1 MILVRVFSFL
11 AFLILSVQTYAAVT
25 SQVDRKNL
33 QQGETFLLVLNI
45 TGSDASSIDLS
56 PLEKDFEVLGRNHRS
71 NTSIINGDL
80 KRSTKL
86 LITLA
91 PKASGTLEVPVLT
104 VAGEQSQP
112 ITINVAPVQLASAVD
127 GGVELLSSLSDKAP
141 LVQQPLIYQ
150 VNIVLGQR
158 IFNAEFV
165 EPKVKQG
172 KALIQPLGEQR
183 QYRQQLQGRDIL
195 VVEQSWVVTPQQSGV
210 LEIESAKLSTSI
222 QKQQTRFPGSSN
234 PRSMQRIF
242 LSADNYL
249 LDVEPIPATFSGASW
264 ITASELTLKT
274 ELSSDEWKVGEPVTQ
289 TLTLNAIGTT
299 QEQITELELPEV
311 QGIKQYPTKPVYE
324 QDFQDGAVR
333 LQMTLEVTLIPNL
346 AGEVTLPEIRLPW
359 WNTET
364 NQEEVAVL
372 PEQSFNVAQGDAPV
386 IQQNA
391 QAATNNP
398 TAIPSPVA
406 NQPMDA
412 KSTSPLMDNGVD
424 QAETE
429 PGVWD
434 KAAWLIVGLA
444 LLMGAL
450 LGGVVTFYLSRKNPT
465 SKTEPEI
472 VPVTQ
477 SFSMSDLKA
486 ACQKNDAVAAREA
499 LAAWAQHSF
508 PESRQLNAVL
518 GKVSPELREAIT
530 ELNRCCYSAEPGKW
544 NGKELVRLVEGF
556 QPEVRAGKES
566 RLVELVPG

>member
-406 NQPMDA
+406 NQPMDT

-508 PESRQLNAVL
+508 PESKQLNAVL

>member
-11 AFLILSVQTYAAVT
+11 AFLILSVQAYAAVT

-372 PEQSFNVAQGDAPV
+372 PEQSFNVAQGDAPL

-472 VPVTQ
+472 APVTQ

-530 ELNRCCYSAEPGKW
+530 ELNRCCFSAEPGKW
-544 NGKELVRLVEGF
+544 NGKELVLLVEGF

>member
-391 QAATNNP
+391 PAATNNP
-398 TAIPSPVA
+398 AAIPSPVA

-412 KSTSPLMDNGVD
+412 KSTSPQMDNGVD

-429 PGVWD
+429 PSVWD

-486 ACQKNDAVAAREA
+486 ACQKHDAVAAREA
-499 LAAWAQHSF
+499 LTAWAQHSF

-530 ELNRCCYSAEPGKW
+530 ELNRCCFAERSKKWDGSVLYRFVSGYKPEGKTEKG
-544 NGKELVRLVEGF
+544 NRLLG
-556 QPEVRAGKES
+556 
-566 RLVELVPG
+566 LVPE

>member
-11 AFLILSVQTYAAVT
+11 AFLILSVQAYAAVT

-398 TAIPSPVA
+398 AAIPSPVA

-412 KSTSPLMDNGVD
+412 KSASPQMDNGVD

-450 LGGVVTFYLSRKNPT
+450 LGGVAAFYLSRKNPI
-465 SKTEPEI
+465 SKTESEI
-472 VPVTQ
+472 APVTQ

-518 GKVSPELREAIT
+518 GKVSPELRDAIT

-544 NGKELVRLVEGF
+544 NGKELVLLVEGF

>member
-11 AFLILSVQTYAAVT
+11 AFLILSAQTYAVVT
-25 SQVDRKNL
+25 SQVDRKSL

-56 PLEKDFEVLGRNHRS
+56 PLEEDFEVLGRNHRS

-91 PKASGTLEVPVLT
+91 PKASGTLEVPALT

-112 ITINVAPVQLASAVD
+112 ITINVSPVQLASAVD
-127 GGVELLSSLSDKAP
+127 GGVELLSSLSDKTP

-249 LDVEPIPATFSGASW
+249 LDVEPIPAAFSGASW

-274 ELSSDEWKVGEPVTQ
+274 DLSSDEWKVGEPITQ
-289 TLTLNAIGTT
+289 TITLNAIGTT
-299 QEQITELELPEV
+299 QEQITELELPDV
-311 QGIKQYPTKPVYE
+311 KGLKQYPTKPVYE
-324 QDFQDGAVR
+324 QDFQEGAVR

-359 WNTET
+359 WNTEI

-386 IQQNA
+386 IQQNT
-391 QAATNNP
+391 QAATNTP
-398 TAIPSPVA
+398 AALPDPVV
-406 NQPMDA
+406 NQPIDA
-412 KSTSPLMDNGVD
+412 KSNSSQMDTGVD
-424 QAETE
+424 QAKTE
-429 PGVWD
+429 PDVWD
-434 KAAWLIVGLA
+434 KTAWLIVGLA
-444 LLMGAL
+444 LLIGAL
-450 LGGVVTFYLSRKNPT
+450 LGGVATFYLSRKNPT
-465 SKTEPEI
+465 SKTEPEMA
-472 VPVTQ
+472 PVTKT
-477 SFSMSDLKA
+477 FSKSDLKA
-486 ACQKNDAVAAREA
+486 ACQKNDALAAREA
-499 LAAWAQHSF
+499 LTAWAQHRF
-508 PESRQLNAVL
+508 PEARQLNAVL
-518 GKVSPELREAIT
+518 SKVSPELREAIT
-530 ELNRCCYSAEPGKW
+530 ELNRCCYSAEPGQW
-544 NGKELVRLVEGF
+544 SGKELFRLVEGF
-556 QPEVRAGKES
+556 EPEVRAGKES
-566 RLVELVPG
+566 RLVGLVPG

>member
-391 QAATNNP
+391 PAATNNP
-398 TAIPSPVA
+398 AAIPSPVA

-412 KSTSPLMDNGVD
+412 KSTSPQMDNGVD

-429 PGVWD
+429 PSVWD

-444 LLMGAL
+444 LLIGTL

-486 ACQKNDAVAAREA
+486 ACQKHDAVAAREA
-499 LAAWAQHSF
+499 LTAWAQHSF

-530 ELNRCCYSAEPGKW
+530 ELNRCCFAERSKKWDGSVLYRFVSGYKPEGKTEKG
-544 NGKELVRLVEGF
+544 NRLLG
-556 QPEVRAGKES
+556 
-566 RLVELVPG
+566 LVPE

>member
-1 MILVRVFSFL
+1 MILVRIFSFIAL
-11 AFLILSVQTYAAVT
+11 LILSAQTYAFVT
-25 SQVDRKNL
+25 SQVDRKSL

-45 TGSDASSIDLS
+45 TGSNASTIDLT
-56 PLEKDFEVLGRNHRS
+56 PLEENFEVLGRNHRS

-91 PKASGTLEVPVLT
+91 PKTSGTLEVPALT
-104 VAGEQSQP
+104 VEGEQSQP
-112 ITINVAPVQLASAVD
+112 IMINVSPVQLTSAVD
-127 GGVELLSSLSDKAP
+127 GGVELLSSLSDKTP

-210 LEIESAKLSTSI
+210 LEIESAKLSASI

-249 LDVEPIPATFSGASW
+249 VDVEPIPATFSGANW
-264 ITASELTLKT
+264 ITASELALKT
-274 ELSSDEWKVGEPVTQ
+274 DLSSDEWKVGEPITQ
-289 TLTLNAIGTT
+289 TITLNAMGTT
-299 QEQITELELPEV
+299 QEQITELELPNV

-324 QDFQDGAVR
+324 QDFKEGAVH

-364 NQEEVAVL
+364 NQEEVAIL
-372 PEQSFNVAQGDAPV
+372 PEQSFNVAQSDVPV
-386 IQQNA
+386 IQQNT
-391 QAATNNP
+391 QTATKNSAENP
-398 TAIPSPVA
+398 SAVVS
-406 NQPMDA
+406 QPMDA
-412 KSTSPLMDNGVD
+412 KSSSPQIGNGVD
-424 QAETE
+424 QTQIESS
-429 PGVWD
+429 VWD
-434 KAAWLIVGLA
+434 KSAWLIVGLA
-444 LLMGAL
+444 LLIGAL
-450 LGGVVTFYLSRKNPT
+450 LGGVATFYLARKNPA
-465 SKTEPEI
+465 SKAEPEI
-472 VPVTQ
+472 APVTKL
-477 SFSMSDLKA
+477 FSKSDLKI
-486 ACQKNDAVAAREA
+486 ACQKNDAFAAREA
-499 LAAWAQHSF
+499 LTAWAHHSF
-508 PESRQLNAVL
+508 PEAKQLNAVL
-518 GKVSPELREAIT
+518 SKVSPELKEAII
-530 ELNRCCYSAEPGKW
+530 ELNRCCYSAEPGQW
-544 NGKELVRLVEGF
+544 NGKELFRLVEGF

-566 RLVELVPG
+566 RLVGLVPG

>member
-11 AFLILSVQTYAAVT
+11 ALLILSAQTYAVVT
-25 SQVDRKNL
+25 SQVDRKSL

-56 PLEKDFEVLGRNHRS
+56 PLEEDFEVLGRNHRS
-71 NTSIINGDL
+71 NTSIINGDI

-91 PKASGTLEVPVLT
+91 PKASGTLEVPALT

-112 ITINVAPVQLASAVD
+112 ITINVSPVQLASAVD
-127 GGVELLSSLSDKAP
+127 GGVELLSSLSDKTP

-234 PRSMQRIF
+234 PRSMQRLF

-249 LDVEPIPATFSGASW
+249 LDVEPIPAAFSGASW

-274 ELSSDEWKVGEPVTQ
+274 DLSSDDWKVGEPVTQ
-289 TLTLNAIGTT
+289 TITLNAIGTT
-299 QEQITELELPEV
+299 QEQITELELPDV
-311 QGIKQYPTKPVYE
+311 KGLKQYPTKPVYE
-324 QDFQDGAVR
+324 QDFQEGAVR

-386 IQQNA
+386 IQQNI

-398 TAIPSPVA
+398 AAIPTPVVS
-406 NQPMDA
+406 QPIDA
-412 KSTSPLMDNGVD
+412 KTTPPQMDTGVD
-424 QAETE
+424 QAKIE
-429 PGVWD
+429 PDVWD

-444 LLMGAL
+444 LLIGAV
-450 LGGVVTFYLSRKNPT
+450 LGGVATFYLSRKNPT
-465 SKTEPEI
+465 TKTEPEMA
-472 VPVTQ
+472 PVTKT
-477 SFSMSDLKA
+477 FSKSDLKT
-486 ACQKNDAVAAREA
+486 ACQKNDALAAREA
-499 LAAWAQHSF
+499 LTAWAQHCF
-508 PESRQLNAVL
+508 PEARQLNAVL
-518 GKVSPELREAIT
+518 SKVSPELREAIT
-530 ELNRCCYSAEPGKW
+530 ELNRCCYSAEPGQW
-544 NGKELVRLVEGF
+544 NGKELFQLVEGF
-556 QPEVRAGKES
+556 QPEVRAGKEN
-566 RLVELVPG
+566 RLVGLVPG

>member
-11 AFLILSVQTYAAVT
+11 AFLILSVQAYAAVT

-274 ELSSDEWKVGEPVTQ
+274 ELSSDEWKVGDPVTQ

-364 NQEEVAVL
+364 NLEEVAVL
-372 PEQSFNVAQGDAPV
+372 PEQSFNVSQGDAPV

-412 KSTSPLMDNGVD
+412 KSTSPQMDNGVD

-477 SFSMSDLKA
+477 SFSMSDLKT

-566 RLVELVPG
+566 RLVGLVPG

>member
-1 MILVRVFSFL
+1 MILVRVISIL
-11 AFLILSVQTYAAVT
+11 ALLILSAQTYAVVT
-25 SQVDRKNL
+25 SQVDRKSL

-56 PLEKDFEVLGRNHRS
+56 PLEENFEVLGRNHRS

-91 PKASGTLEVPVLT
+91 PKASGTLEVPALT

-112 ITINVAPVQLASAVD
+112 ITINVSPVQLASAVD
-127 GGVELLSSLSDKAP
+127 GGVELLSSLSDKTP

-249 LDVEPIPATFSGASW
+249 LEVEPIPAAFSGASW

-274 ELSSDEWKVGEPVTQ
+274 DMSSDEWKVGEPITQ
-289 TLTLNAIGTT
+289 TITLNAMGTT

-311 QGIKQYPTKPVYE
+311 QGLKQYPTKPVYE
-324 QDFQDGAVR
+324 QDFQEGAVR

-359 WNTET
+359 WNTDT

-372 PEQSFNVAQGDAPV
+372 PEQSFNVVQGDAPV
-386 IQQNA
+386 IQQNT
-391 QAATNNP
+391 QAATNTP
-398 TAIPSPVA
+398 AALPDPVV
-406 NQPMDA
+406 NQPIDA
-412 KSTSPLMDNGVD
+412 KSSSPQMDTGVE
-424 QAETE
+424 QAKTE
-429 PGVWD
+429 PDVWD

-444 LLMGAL
+444 LLIGAV
-450 LGGVVTFYLSRKNPT
+450 LGGVATFYLSRKNPT
-465 SKTEPEI
+465 TKTEPEMA
-472 VPVTQ
+472 PVTKA
-477 SFSMSDLKA
+477 FSKSDLKT
-486 ACQKNDAVAAREA
+486 ACQKNDALAAREA
-499 LAAWAQHSF
+499 FTAWAQHRF
-508 PESRQLNAVL
+508 PEAKQLNAVL
-518 GKVSPELREAIT
+518 SKVSPELREAIT
-530 ELNRCCYSAEPGKW
+530 ELNRCCYSAEPGQW
-544 NGKELVRLVEGF
+544 NGKELFRLVEGF
-556 QPEVRAGKES
+556 EPEVRAGKES
-566 RLVELVPG
+566 RLVGLVPG

>member
-424 QAETE
+424 RAETE

-477 SFSMSDLKA
+477 SFSMSDLKT

>member
-11 AFLILSVQTYAAVT
+11 ALLILSAQTYAVVT
-25 SQVDRKNL
+25 SQVDRKSL

-56 PLEKDFEVLGRNHRS
+56 PLEEDFEVLGRNHRS
-71 NTSIINGDL
+71 NTSIINGDI

-91 PKASGTLEVPVLT
+91 PKTSGTLEVPALT

-112 ITINVAPVQLASAVD
+112 ITINVSPVQLASAVD
-127 GGVELLSSLSDKAP
+127 GGVELLSSLSDKTP

-234 PRSMQRIF
+234 PRSMQRLF

-249 LDVEPIPATFSGASW
+249 LDVEPIPAAFSGASW

-274 ELSSDEWKVGEPVTQ
+274 DLSSDDWKVGEPVTQ
-289 TLTLNAIGTT
+289 TITLNAIGTT
-299 QEQITELELPEV
+299 QEQITELELPDV
-311 QGIKQYPTKPVYE
+311 KGLKQYPTKPVYE
-324 QDFQDGAVR
+324 QDFQEGAVR

-386 IQQNA
+386 IQQNI

-398 TAIPSPVA
+398 AAIPTPVVS
-406 NQPMDA
+406 QPIDA
-412 KSTSPLMDNGVD
+412 KTTPPQMDTGVD
-424 QAETE
+424 QAKTE
-429 PGVWD
+429 PDVWD

-444 LLMGAL
+444 LLIGAV
-450 LGGVVTFYLSRKNPT
+450 LGGVATFYLSRKNPT
-465 SKTEPEI
+465 TKTEPEMA
-472 VPVTQ
+472 PVTKA
-477 SFSMSDLKA
+477 FSKSDLKT
-486 ACQKNDAVAAREA
+486 ACQKNDALAAREA
-499 LAAWAQHSF
+499 LTVWAQHCF
-508 PESRQLNAVL
+508 PEAKQLNAVL
-518 GKVSPELREAIT
+518 SKVSPELREAIT
-530 ELNRCCYSAEPGKW
+530 ELNRCCYSAEPGQW
-544 NGKELVRLVEGF
+544 NGKELFRLVEGF
-556 QPEVRAGKES
+556 QPEVRVGKES
-566 RLVELVPG
+566 RLVGLVPG

>member
-11 AFLILSVQTYAAVT
+11 AFLILSAQTYAVVT
-25 SQVDRKNL
+25 SQVDRKSL

-45 TGSDASSIDLS
+45 TGSNASSIDLT

-91 PKASGTLEVPVLT
+91 PKATGTLEVPALT
-104 VAGEQSQP
+104 VEGEQSQP
-112 ITINVAPVQLASAVD
+112 ITINVSPVQLASAVD
-127 GGVELLSSLSDKAP
+127 GGVELLSSLSDKTP

-222 QKQQTRFPGSSN
+222 EKQQTRFPGSSN

-274 ELSSDEWKVGEPVTQ
+274 DLSSDEWKVGEPVTQ
-289 TLTLNAIGTT
+289 TITLNAIGTT
-299 QEQITELELPEV
+299 QEQITELELPDV
-311 QGIKQYPTKPVYE
+311 KGLKQYPTKPVYE
-324 QDFQDGAVR
+324 QDFQEGAVR

-386 IQQNA
+386 IQQNT

-398 TAIPSPVA
+398 ATIPDPVVSR
-406 NQPMDA
+406 PIDA
-412 KSTSPLMDNGVD
+412 KSSSPQMDTGDD
-424 QAETE
+424 QAEAE
-429 PGVWD
+429 PDVWD

-444 LLMGAL
+444 LLIGAV
-450 LGGVVTFYLSRKNPT
+450 LGGVATFYLSRKNPT
-465 SKTEPEI
+465 TKTEPEMA
-472 VPVTQ
+472 PVTKA
-477 SFSMSDLKA
+477 FSKSDLKA
-486 ACQKNDAVAAREA
+486 ACQKNDALAAREA
-499 LAAWAQHSF
+499 LTAWAQHRF
-508 PESRQLNAVL
+508 PEAKQLNAVL
-518 GKVSPELREAIT
+518 SKVSPELREAIT
-530 ELNRCCYSAEPGKW
+530 ELNRCCYSAEPGQW
-544 NGKELVRLVEGF
+544 NGKELFRLVEGVE
-556 QPEVRAGKES
+556 PEVRAGKER
-566 RLVELVPG
+566 RLVGLVPG

>member
-11 AFLILSVQTYAAVT
+11 AFLILSVQAYAAVT

-141 LVQQPLIYQ
+141 LMQQPLIYQ

-158 IFNAEFV
+158 IFNAEFL

-172 KALIQPLGEQR
+172 KALILPLGEQR

-274 ELSSDEWKVGEPVTQ
+274 DLSSDEWKVGEPVTQ

-391 QAATNNP
+391 PAATNNP

-412 KSTSPLMDNGVD
+412 KSTSPQVDNGVD

-444 LLMGAL
+444 LLIGAL
-450 LGGVVTFYLSRKNPT
+450 LGGVATFYLSRKNPT
-465 SKTEPEI
+465 SKTESEI
-472 VPVTQ
+472 APVTQ
-477 SFSMSDLKA
+477 LFSMSDLKA

-508 PESRQLNAVL
+508 PESKQLNAVL